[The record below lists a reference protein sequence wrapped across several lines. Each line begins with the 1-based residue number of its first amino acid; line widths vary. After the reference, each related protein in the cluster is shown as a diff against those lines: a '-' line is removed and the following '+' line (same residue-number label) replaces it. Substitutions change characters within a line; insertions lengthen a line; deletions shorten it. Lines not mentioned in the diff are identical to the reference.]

1 MGILLEL
8 ARKARQGSEDKT
20 PVAGALVS
28 PAPDKASPSDPG
40 EPEAYSPVVGVSPES
55 ARAALAGIDV
65 PRVLAPN
72 HVQLI
77 EAVCKA
83 WGAPE
88 DELETALEAATR
100 DPSLLECWRESAR
113 KLGLLDPKAE
123 ARRKRV
129 LD

>member
-28 PAPDKASPSDPG
+28 PAPDKASPGDPG
-40 EPEAYSPVVGVSPES
+40 EQEAAVVGVSLETS
-55 ARAALAGIDV
+55 ETALDGIDV

-72 HVQLI
+72 HVELI

-100 DPSLLECWRESAR
+100 DPSLLECWRESAL
-113 KLGLLDPKAE
+113 KLGLLDAKAE
-123 ARRKRV
+123 ARR
-129 LD
+129 